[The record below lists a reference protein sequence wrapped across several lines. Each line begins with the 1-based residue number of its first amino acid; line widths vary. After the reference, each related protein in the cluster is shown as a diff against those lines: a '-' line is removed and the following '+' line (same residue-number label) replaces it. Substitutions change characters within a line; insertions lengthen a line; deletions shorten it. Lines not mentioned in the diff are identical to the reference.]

1 MGNGYA
7 VVDVETTGLSPGHH
21 HRVIEVAVV
30 HVDESGRR
38 VDEWCTLVNPHRDL
52 GAQDVHGISAAE
64 ARRAPD
70 FAGIAGELAARL
82 SGRVLVAHNL
92 SFDLRFLRAE
102 YARLGHDLSAASG
115 LCTME
120 LAGRFLGARN
130 RSLAACCAAA
140 GIAAGTAH
148 SALHDARASAGLLE
162 RCLDR
167 VGHVEPVRL
176 SLPDQR
182 NAFAMQRSR
191 THAPGQHFLAKLVG
205 LLPRVETPRGDDYL
219 DVLDRALVDRH
230 LSAEEQEELF
240 GVASALDLGLPEVM
254 SLHRGYLAALGA
266 AAWEDGLVS
275 GDEESD
281 LRLVAS
287 LLGLGEQEV
296 ADARRRELRLSL
308 GDRVVFTGQMR
319 EPRDVWESRASSAG
333 LTVKAGVTKQTSLV
347 IAADPDSMSGKADK
361 ARTYGIPVVSED
373 LFAGLLGALTG
384 GAR

>member
-7 VVDVETTGLSPGHH
+7 VVDVETTGLSPAHH

-38 VDEWCTLVNPHRDL
+38 VDEWCTLVNPRRDL
-52 GAQDVHGISAAE
+52 GAQHVHGISAAE

-82 SGRVLVAHNL
+82 CGRVLVAHNL

-102 YARLGHDLSAASG
+102 FARLGHDLSASG
-115 LCTME
+115 VCTME
-120 LAGRFLGARN
+120 LAGRFLGATS
-130 RSLAACCAAA
+130 RSLAACCEAA
-140 GIAAGTAH
+140 GVTTGKAH
-148 SALHDARASAGLLE
+148 SALHDARASAGLLA

-176 SLPDQR
+176 SLPEQTK
-182 NAFAMQRSR
+182 AFAVQRSR
-191 THAPGQHFLAKLVG
+191 AHGQGQHFLAKLVG
-205 LLPRVETPRGDDYL
+205 LLPRVETPRADEYL

-230 LSAEEQEELF
+230 LSAEEQDELLD
-240 GVASALDLGLPEVM
+240 VAAALELSLPEVM

-266 AAWEDGLVS
+266 AAWADGLVS
-275 GDEESD
+275 GEEESD
-281 LRLVAS
+281 LRLVAG

-296 ADARRRELRLSL
+296 VDALRRRFRLSL

-319 EPRDVWESRASSAG
+319 EGRAVWESRALSAG
-333 LTVKAGVTKQTSLV
+333 LTVKDGVTKRTSLV

-361 ARTYGIPVVSED
+361 ARTFGIPIVSED
-373 LFAGLLGALTG
+373 LFAGLLGELTG
-384 GAR
+384 GVR

>member
-30 HVDESGRR
+30 HVDGSGRR
-38 VDEWCTLVNPHRDL
+38 TDEWCTLVNPRRDL
-52 GAQDVHGISAAE
+52 GAQRVHGISAAE
-64 ARRAPD
+64 VRRAPD

-102 YARLGHDLSAASG
+102 FARLGHELAAGSG

-120 LAGRFLGARN
+120 LSGRFLGASS
-130 RSLAACCAAA
+130 RSLAACCEVADVPM
-140 GIAAGTAH
+140 GTAH
-148 SALHDARASAGLLE
+148 SALHDARASAGLLV

-176 SLPDQR
+176 EVPRTANTYAVQR
-182 NAFAMQRSR
+182 GNAHGSE
-191 THAPGQHFLAKLVG
+191 QHFLAKLVH
-205 LLPRVETPRGDDYL
+205 LLPRAESSSGDEYL

-230 LSAEEQEELF
+230 LSAEEQQELLD
-240 GVASALDLGLPEVM
+240 VARAVGLGLPEVVE
-254 SLHRGYLAALGA
+254 LHRGYLAALA
-266 AAWEDGLVS
+266 DAAWEDGRVTA
-275 GDEESD
+275 DEEAD

-287 LLGLGEQEV
+287 LLGVDVAEV
-296 ADARRRELRLSL
+296 LRREPVRLSL
-308 GDRVVFTGQMR
+308 GDLVVFTGEMR
-319 EPRDVWESRASSAG
+319 EPRDVWESRALSAG
-333 LTVKAGVTKQTSLV
+333 LAVKGGVTKRTALV
-347 IAADPDSMSGKADK
+347 IAADPDSLSGKADK
-361 ARTYGIPVVSED
+361 ARTYGIPIVSED
-373 LFAGLLGALTG
+373 LFAGLLGELAG

>member
-38 VDEWCTLVNPHRDL
+38 VDEWCTLVNPRRDL
-52 GAQDVHGISAAE
+52 GPQHVHGISASD

-70 FAGIAGELAARL
+70 FAGIAAELAERL

-102 YARLGHDLSAASG
+102 FARLGHELTAAG

-120 LAGRFLGARN
+120 LAGRFLGART
-130 RSLAACCAAA
+130 RSLAACCEVA
-140 GIAAGTAH
+140 GVPMGTAH
-148 SALHDARASAGLLE
+148 SALHDARASAGLLVQ
-162 RCLDR
+162 CLEHI
-167 VGHVEPVRL
+167 GHVEPVRL
-176 SLPDQR
+176 TVPRTVS
-182 NAFAMQRSR
+182 AYAVQRSAA
-191 THAPGQHFLAKLVG
+191 HGPEQHFLAKLVR
-205 LLPRVETPRGDDYL
+205 LLPRVETPRGDEYL

-230 LSAEEQEELF
+230 LSVEEQEELLD
-240 GVASALDLGLPEVM
+240 VARALDLGLPEVM
-254 SLHRGYLAALGA
+254 ELHRGYLAALA
-266 AAWEDGLVS
+266 EAAWEDGVVS
-275 GDEESD
+275 GDEEAD

-287 LLGLGEQEV
+287 LLGV
-296 ADARRRELRLSL
+296 DAGDVLRRSVRLSL
-308 GDRVVFTGQMR
+308 GDLVVFTGEMR

-333 LTVKAGVTKQTSLV
+333 LTVKGGVTKRTAMV
-347 IAADPDSMSGKADK
+347 IAADPDTMSGKADK
-361 ARTYGIPVVSED
+361 ARTYGIPIVSED
-373 LFAGLLGALTG
+373 LFAGLLGELTG

>member
-38 VDEWCTLVNPHRDL
+38 TDEWCTLVNPRRDL
-52 GAQDVHGISAAE
+52 GAQHVHGIRAAD

-92 SFDLRFLRAE
+92 SFDLRFLTAE
-102 YARLGHDLSAASG
+102 FARLGHELAASG

-120 LAGRFLGARN
+120 LAGRFLGASS
-130 RSLAACCAAA
+130 RSLAACCSAA
-140 GIAAGTAH
+140 GVAMGTAH
-148 SALHDARASAGLLE
+148 SALHDARACAGLLM

-167 VGHVEPVRL
+167 VGDVSPVRL
-176 SLPDQR
+176 DVPRSS
-182 NAFAMQRSR
+182 AFAVQRSQG
-191 THAPGQHFLAKLVG
+191 HSVEQHFLSKLVR
-205 LLPRVETPRGDDYL
+205 LLPRVETPGGDEYL

-230 LSAEEQEELF
+230 LSVDEQEELLD
-240 GVASALDLGLPEVM
+240 VACALDLGLPEVM
-254 SLHRGYLAALGA
+254 GLHRGYLAALA
-266 AAWEDGLVS
+266 EAAWEDGVVS
-275 GDEESD
+275 AGEEAD

-287 LLGLGEQEV
+287 LLGVDVSDVL
-296 ADARRRELRLSL
+296 RRRSVRLSL
-308 GDRVVFTGQMR
+308 GDLVVFTGEMR
-319 EPRDVWESRASSAG
+319 EPRDVWESRALSAG
-333 LTVKAGVTKQTSLV
+333 LAVKAGVTKKTALV

-361 ARTYGIPVVSED
+361 ARTYGIPIVSED
-373 LFAGLLGALTG
+373 LFAGMLGELTG
-384 GAR
+384 GSR

>member
-30 HVDESGRR
+30 HVDGSGRR
-38 VDEWCTLVNPHRDL
+38 TDEWCTLVNPRRDL
-52 GAQDVHGISAAE
+52 GPQHVHGISAAE
-64 ARRAPD
+64 VRRAPD

-92 SFDLRFLRAE
+92 SFDLRFLQAE
-102 YARLGHDLSAASG
+102 FARLGHELSADSG

-120 LAGRFLGARN
+120 LSGRFLGASS
-130 RSLAACCAAA
+130 RSLAACCSVANVPM
-140 GIAAGTAH
+140 GTAH
-148 SALHDARASAGLLE
+148 SALHDARASAGLLV

-167 VGHVEPVRL
+167 VGYVEPVRL
-176 SLPDQR
+176 TVPHTA
-182 NAFAMQRSR
+182 NTYAVQRSNAR
-191 THAPGQHFLAKLVG
+191 GSEQHFLAKLVQ
-205 LLPRVETPRGDDYL
+205 LLPRAQNSSGDEYL

-230 LSAEEQEELF
+230 LSSEEQEELLD
-240 GVASALDLGLPEVM
+240 VARALDLGLPEVM
-254 SLHRGYLAALGA
+254 ELHRGYLSALA
-266 AAWEDGLVS
+266 DAAWEDGRVTA
-275 GDEESD
+275 DEEAD

-287 LLGLGEQEV
+287 LLGVDV
-296 ADARRRELRLSL
+296 AGVLRKSVQLSL
-308 GDRVVFTGQMR
+308 GDLVVFTGEMR

-333 LTVKAGVTKQTSLV
+333 LTVKGGVTKRTALV

-361 ARTYGIPVVSED
+361 ARTYGIPIVSEN
-373 LFAGLLGALTG
+373 LFAGLLGELTG

>member
-7 VVDVETTGLSPGHH
+7 VVDVETTGLSPGQQ

-38 VDEWCTLVNPHRDL
+38 TDEWCTLVNPRRDL
-52 GAQDVHGISAAE
+52 GAQHVHGISAAD

-92 SFDLRFLRAE
+92 SFDLRFLSAE
-102 YARLGHDLSAASG
+102 FARLGHEFAGSG

-120 LAGRFLGARN
+120 LAGRFLGASS
-130 RSLAACCAAA
+130 RSLAACCSAA
-140 GIAAGTAH
+140 GVQMGTAH
-148 SALHDARASAGLLE
+148 SALHDARACAGLLM

-167 VGHVEPVRL
+167 VGDVSPVWLDVPR
-176 SLPDQR
+176 SS
-182 NAFAMQRSR
+182 AFAVQRS
-191 THAPGQHFLAKLVG
+191 HGHLFEQHFLSKLVR
-205 LLPRVETPRGDDYL
+205 LLPRVETPGGDQYL

-230 LSAEEQEELF
+230 LSLEEQEELLD
-240 GVASALDLGLPEVM
+240 VACALGLGLPEVM
-254 SLHRGYLAALGA
+254 GLHRGYLAALA
-266 AAWEDGLVS
+266 EAAWEDGVVS
-275 GDEESD
+275 ADEEAD

-287 LLGLGEQEV
+287 LLGVDVSDVL
-296 ADARRRELRLSL
+296 RRRSVRLSL
-308 GDRVVFTGQMR
+308 GDLVVFTGDMR
-319 EPRDVWESRASSAG
+319 EPRDVWESRALSAG
-333 LTVKAGVTKQTSLV
+333 LAVKGGVTKKTALV

-361 ARTYGIPVVSED
+361 ARTYGIPIVSED
-373 LFAGLLGALTG
+373 LFAGMLGELAG